1 MSRITSRSTFL
12 ANLTAPSKELPNV
25 KSGNQDPVYMTTN
38 LTPMQYVTLGS
49 LISVPLFALI
59 LKIII
64 FLLKLY

>member
-12 ANLTAPSKELPNV
+12 ANLTAPNKELPNV

-38 LTPMQYVTLGS
+38 LSPMQYVTLGS

-64 FLLKLY
+64 FLLRLY